1 MGQRIICYAA
11 ISFILLTIM
20 FSCSQ
25 PVGEKL
31 AGEWRAVEVN
41 VESEGENIGR
51 ERLDA
56 LRRMEKSV
64 VFVLNEDSTM
74 SAVTGGAVID
84 GFWVY
89 DEETSEV
96 RILFENAGTEP
107 TPMGKYSGGKI
118 VKDHETGGI
127 RIKTTYEKR

>member
-1 MGQRIICYAA
+1 MNRRNIHFTAIISIFLA
-11 ISFILLTIM
+11 IM

-31 AGEWRAVEVN
+31 AGEWRAVDVS
-41 VESEGENIGR
+41 VEAEGEDIGR
-51 ERLDA
+51 EKLDA

-74 SAVTGGAVID
+74 SAVTGGSVIY
-84 GFWVY
+84 GFWTY

-107 TPMGKYSGGKI
+107 TPMGEYSGGKI
-118 VKDHETGGI
+118 VKDQETGGI

>member
-1 MGQRIICYAA
+1 MNQRNIYITAVTSIFLA
-11 ISFILLTIM
+11 IM

-25 PVGEKL
+25 PAGEKL
-31 AGEWRAVEVN
+31 AGEWRAVEVS
-41 VESEGENIGR
+41 VEGEGEDIGR

-74 SAVTGGAVID
+74 SAVTGGSVIS
-84 GFWVY
+84 GFWTY
-89 DEETSEV
+89 DEATGEV

>member
-1 MGQRIICYAA
+1 MNQRNIYFTA
-11 ISFILLTIM
+11 ITSIFLAIM

-25 PVGEKL
+25 PAGKKL
-31 AGEWRAVEVN
+31 AGEWRAVDVI
-41 VESEGENIGR
+41 VEAEGEDIGR
-51 ERLDA
+51 EKLDA

-74 SAVTGGAVID
+74 SAVTGGSVIS
-84 GFWVY
+84 GFWTY